1 MRVILGYG
9 TYKGYSLKELPE
21 GTLQELS
28 RRFPLQADRYD
39 HSDGTSLMVT
49 VAIHEEIARRQLGGE
64 KLKRIPTL
72 KELASDLVTK
82 GYHQLSKTH
91 HPDRKGEPETQQ
103 RLNFVRQQLLEACN
117 ELADE
122 IHDAIIIKEDEEDP
136 VISDEDIPF

>member
-82 GYHQLSKTH
+82 GYHQLSKTAVGQSTLDLRCCTSES
-91 HPDRKGEPETQQ
+91 PSNVSGYSRQRGRQQ
-103 RLNFVRQQLLEACN
+103 RPDLTGSEVRFVRWHA
-117 ELADE
+117 
-122 IHDAIIIKEDEEDP
+122 
-136 VISDEDIPF
+136 